1 VIFLV
6 NIGELFSKLFGKE
19 FCLKKKE
26 GFQFFFCERK
36 VKERCFVEKKKKKKK
51 KKKKRL
57 CWDYLMVN

>member
-26 GFQFFFCERK
+26 GLFNGKLGDRIR
-36 VKERCFVEKKKKKKK
+36 V
-51 KKKKRL
+51 
-57 CWDYLMVN
+57 WAG